1 MHLGTVARALW
12 DLNLPLVVLVEC
24 KALAF
29 ASGADR
35 NHTFRRHLALI
46 QNVSLRTAFAD
57 WPEMIYSQVN
67 FFLPSCRFLKPD
79 QTEVERGEMPSWINF
94 KAAGGGFFWAGS
106 GHWFRNIFSANFR
119 VI

>member
-1 MHLGTVARALW
+1 MWLQ
-12 DLNLPLVVLVEC
+12 
-24 KALAF
+24 KIKF
-29 ASGADR
+29 
-35 NHTFRRHLALI
+35 ALI

-106 GHWFRNIFSANFR
+106 GHWIRNIFSANFR